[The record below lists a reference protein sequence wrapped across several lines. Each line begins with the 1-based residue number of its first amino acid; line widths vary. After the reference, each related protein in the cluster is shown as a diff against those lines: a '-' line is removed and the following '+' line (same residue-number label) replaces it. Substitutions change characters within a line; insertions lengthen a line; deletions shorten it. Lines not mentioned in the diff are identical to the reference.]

1 MAGASRNARRE
12 RAAPSYRRGQRGGAR
27 TMRAFCALG
36 SRGPSRTAHER
47 APMPTAPMRRALL
60 PVLLAT
66 ALATGV
72 AAVAATPAIA
82 APAASA
88 TVVNGATAKLAHD
101 LSDAGTVLG
110 SFEDDKGNTITY
122 TDWGRT
128 LDAAIALL
136 AAGGHD
142 ETLGRTL
149 TSVED
154 PAAVAA
160 YTQGAPGDKADAAY
174 VGATAKLAFV
184 VAATGGDAHNVGGV
198 DLIAQLLS
206 LQTQAGRFADRSSFG
221 NFANVYGHSFAILAL
236 KQSGT
241 TV

>member
-1 MAGASRNARRE
+1 
-12 RAAPSYRRGQRGGAR
+12 
-27 TMRAFCALG
+27 MRAFCALG

-66 ALATGV
+66 ALTAGV
-72 AAVAATPAIA
+72 AAVAASPAIA
-82 APAASA
+82 ASAPAASS
-88 TVVNGATAKLAHD
+88 TVVNAATAKLAHD

-160 YTQGAPGDKADAAY
+160 YTQGAPGDKA
-174 VGATAKLAFV
+174 
-184 VAATGGDAHNVGGV
+184 
-198 DLIAQLLS
+198 
-206 LQTQAGRFADRSSFG
+206 
-221 NFANVYGHSFAILAL
+221 
-236 KQSGT
+236 
-241 TV
+241 